1 MLGWVRENA
10 LENMLYCSVS
20 QKTFHL
26 VTAHIFTKYFKGR
39 VATPFK
45 ALQKYHSSF
54 MIRKPFP

>member
-1 MLGWVRENA
+1 
-10 LENMLYCSVS
+10 MLYSVS

-26 VTAHIFTKYFKGR
+26 VTVHIFTKYFKSR

-54 MIRKPFP
+54 MIRKAFP